1 MATKIII
8 LLGPT
13 GVGKTA
19 LGVALA
25 RYLNSPVINCDSR
38 QIYKELNIGVARP
51 SPEEL
56 AAVTHYFIAS
66 HSIHQIYSAGD
77 YEREA
82 WDLVMKLAP
91 AHEYLL
97 MVGGSGLYIDAF
109 CDGMDDLPESDPQ
122 LREQLNNTLL
132 EPGGIEQLRAQL
144 KLLDSVAY
152 ARTDLSNSRRII
164 RALEVC
170 LLTGRPYSS
179 FLNNTPKKRPFEIE
193 KIKLE
198 RPRGELYERIDKR
211 VDSMMEQGL
220 LDEARGLYP
229 YKELSALR
237 TVGYREL
244 FDHFEGKYSL
254 EQAVS
259 LIRRNTRRYAKRQ
272 MTYWRDI
279 PKTEDHPLL
288 RRVPFP

>member
-25 RYLNSPVINCDSR
+25 RYLGSPVINCDSR
-38 QIYKELNIGVARP
+38 QIYKEMNIGVARP

-56 AAVTHYFIAS
+56 AAVTHYFIAT
-66 HSIHQIYSAGD
+66 HSIHQAYSAGD

-82 WDLVMKLAP
+82 WELVMKLAP
-91 AHEYLL
+91 DHEYLL

-122 LREQLNNTLL
+122 LREQLNDKLL
-132 EPGGIEQLRAQL
+132 EPGGMEQLRAQL

-152 ARTDLSNSRRII
+152 AQTDLSNSRRII

-179 FLNNTPKKRPFEIE
+179 FLNNTKKKRPFEIE

-198 RPRGELYERIDKR
+198 RPRAELYERIDRR
-211 VDSMMEQGL
+211 VDVMMEQGL
-220 LDEARGLYP
+220 PDEARELYQF
-229 YKELSALR
+229 KELSALH

-244 FDHFEGKYSL
+244 FDYFEGKYSL
-254 EQAVS
+254 EEAVS
-259 LIRRNTRRYAKRQ
+259 LIKRNTRRYAKRQ
-272 MTYWRDI
+272 MTYWRDV

-288 RRVPFP
+288 RLIPFP